1 MSNTKTI
8 ARNAGWYGLETAISF
23 IVTLSTSIAIART
36 LGPTKLGYIIYVQWI
51 AWIVTNL
58 GGMGIPE
65 TTRKYMAEFLGMG
78 DKGTARYIY
87 IRTMMLQT
95 AMATVATAGIVVW
108 VLTDATAEYRVA
120 SILLVLSIWPAMI
133 NFVSAQANVATEKL
147 LANLPASLIS
157 TLAFFVLIIATLV
170 FKWGVTGVGVAT
182 LASRAVDFLVRL
194 VPTMRRILGWERVH
208 VQPPGLSKRMTAFA
222 WKSVT
227 GMILALIV
235 WNRSEVIL
243 LKHLCSDI
251 RQIAF
256 YSVAF
261 SLAERLLIS
270 STVFGLAA
278 GATIFAQYGRD
289 KSKLPA
295 LAASSFRYLALTSIP
310 LHFISAALAIPALL
324 LLYGNLYKDAAVV
337 VTLAPLLCLPKAFLG
352 PAQSLLESIERQAYI
367 IFATV
372 IAGIL
377 DLSVAW
383 YLIPAHGAVG
393 ACVGSG
399 VAQIT
404 AVGLMWAVCIR
415 LCKVKIPWVLAIKVA
430 CSSVAA
436 ALTAHYISIRFA
448 PLLGILLGGSGAL
461 LVLLGLFYLLRVL
474 EPEDRTRLSTLT
486 GMLPNAIAAPANSML
501 FLLAPAEPADEVTTN
516 I

>member
-1 MSNTKTI
+1 
-8 ARNAGWYGLETAISF
+8 
-23 IVTLSTSIAIART
+23 
-36 LGPTKLGYIIYVQWI
+36 
-51 AWIVTNL
+51 
-58 GGMGIPE
+58 
-65 TTRKYMAEFLGMG
+65 
-78 DKGTARYIY
+78 
-87 IRTMMLQT
+87 
-95 AMATVATAGIVVW
+95 
-108 VLTDATAEYRVA
+108 
-120 SILLVLSIWPAMI
+120 
-133 NFVSAQANVATEKL
+133 
-147 LANLPASLIS
+147 
-157 TLAFFVLIIATLV
+157 
-170 FKWGVTGVGVAT
+170 
-182 LASRAVDFLVRL
+182 
-194 VPTMRRILGWERVH
+194 
-208 VQPPGLSKRMTAFA
+208 
-222 WKSVT
+222 
-227 GMILALIV
+227 
-235 WNRSEVIL
+235 
-243 LKHLCSDI
+243 
-251 RQIAF
+251 
-256 YSVAF
+256 
-261 SLAERLLIS
+261 
-270 STVFGLAA
+270 LAA